1 MPDQQGFSYAHWTA
15 VNAVGY
21 TLLEVKKD
29 TTNDPTSVYFPSKG
43 TISHVEVQLN
53 TIAGGPTKVTVL
65 ATWDSSGALLALPAT
80 QADLSPAYS
89 GATEGGVVISADNI
103 QYQQGQGAT
112 PMKFYVAVKL
122 DAGTANARV
131 RVYWKR

>member
-21 TLLEVKKD
+21 TLLEAKQD
-29 TTNDPTSVYFPSKG
+29 TANDPASIYFPSKG
-43 TISHVEVQLN
+43 TISHVEVQLDN
-53 TIAGGPTKVTVL
+53 IAGGPTKVTVF
-65 ATWDSSGALLALPAT
+65 ATWDSAGALIALPAT
-80 QADLSPAYS
+80 EADLSPVYS
-89 GATEGGVVISADNI
+89 GATEGGVVISASQI

-112 PMKFYVAVKL
+112 AMKFYIAVKL
-122 DAGTANARV
+122 DAGTADARA